1 MQQTSNFNE
10 WLQVCNK
17 LLHKHKRLLQW
28 VCADHTYHRVEQG
41 GDQRPKEANV
51 TNRDRFSESTT
62 ELSTPLSVLYSVV
75 EDAQRYEGYL
85 KENAQG
91 IYDQELADFLGELR
105 DETNRR
111 AKRAEVLLAQRLA
124 DGGVR

>member
-1 MQQTSNFNE
+1 MT
-10 WLQVCNK
+10 
-17 LLHKHKRLLQW
+17 
-28 VCADHTYHRVEQG
+28 
-41 GDQRPKEANV
+41 
-51 TNRDRFSESTT
+51 DRERNT
-62 ELSTPLSVLYSVV
+62 EPAAEFSTPLSVLYSVV

-111 AKRAEVLLAQRLA
+111 AKRAEELLAQRLA
-124 DGGVR
+124 DGGVH